1 MMKKTGIVIVSHV
14 YEIAEGIHRLIQ
26 EVASDVDVQVVGG
39 VDQSEVGTSF
49 DTALAA
55 INNNSAENLL
65 AFYDLGSARMN
76 LEMAME
82 MSDKTVKIYDVP
94 VVEGAYTAAA
104 LLQAGVDQE
113 NIEEQL
119 EEMHIL
125 K

>member
-94 VVEGAYTAAA
+94 VVEGA
-104 LLQAGVDQE
+104 
-113 NIEEQL
+113 
-119 EEMHIL
+119 
-125 K
+125 

>member
-94 VVEGAYTAAA
+94 VVEGAYTAVA

>member
-1 MMKKTGIVIVSHV
+1 MKKTGIVIVSHV

-82 MSDKTVKIYDVP
+82 MNDKTVKIYDVP

-119 EEMHIL
+119 EEMHIV

>member
-82 MSDKTVKIYDVP
+82 MNDKTVKIYDVP

-119 EEMHIL
+119 EEMHIV

>member
-1 MMKKTGIVIVSHV
+1 MEKTGIVIVSHV
-14 YEIAEGIHRLIQ
+14 HEIAEGIHRLIQ
-26 EVASDVDVQVVGG
+26 EVAEDVDVQVVGG
-39 VDQSEVGTSF
+39 VNQSEVGTSF

-55 INNNSAENLL
+55 IDNNSAENLL
-65 AFYDLGSARMN
+65 AFYDLGSAKMN

-82 MSDKTVKIYDVP
+82 MSSKKIKIYDVP

-113 NIEEQL
+113 SIEEQL
-119 EEMHIL
+119 KEMHIV

>member
-1 MMKKTGIVIVSHV
+1 MKKTGIVIVSHV